1 MEGQLTFLGTGTSMG
16 VPTLGCNCAVCMS
29 ADPRDRRLRP
39 SVLLEWHDGTRDRV
53 VVIDT
58 GPDFREQALRSKLTR
73 VDAVFYTHAH
83 ADHIFGLDDL
93 RPLSFT
99 VFREGGHIPLYVS
112 PDTEETLRR
121 IYDYTFS
128 SEATYP
134 NRARVHLQSLS
145 DRENVLGVEF
155 TRVPVFHGDLA
166 INGFRFGRTAYL
178 TDVSRIPEESF
189 ALLEGLDH
197 VVLSALRHKPH
208 PNHATV
214 EQAVEWAKRI
224 GAKNTW
230 LTHIAHELGHEDTN
244 ARLPENIRMAF
255 DGLTFPIEL
264 DQPTPVHRTTVSVGS
279 TTSSAAIP
287 VYRSLEEVPPNFG
300 PAIAAIGNF
309 DGVHRGHQ
317 QILAAA
323 AAEAKQRG
331 MRSIAITF
339 NPHPAQFLYPKEA
352 PKLLTFLPERLRLL
366 AKTGVDAI
374 LVLPFD
380 EALSRVTAE
389 DFVSNVL
396 VGLLQVRGIHEG
408 GNFRFGHGAKA
419 GIAELRSFGEQFGF
433 AVHVHPPVRVHGLE
447 VSSSAVRSLIASGDV
462 RRSRWMLG
470 RVFGVHSHPAKG
482 RGVGTKLLVPT
493 VNLAPYEGLLPGF
506 GVYVTRLTIGDQC
519 CEAVTNV
526 GKRPTFEGVG
536 FGVETHILNFQPVEL
551 MDETPV
557 RLDFLQRLRGEI
569 KWPSTDDL
577 KAQIFKD
584 VARANRYFQIEAIR
598 QGDSSPR

>member
-16 VPTLGCNCAVCMS
+16 VPTLGCNCAVCTS
-29 ADPRDRRLRP
+29 ADPHDRRLRP
-39 SVLLEWHDGTRDRV
+39 SVLLQWNDGDRDRV
-53 VVIDT
+53 VLIDT
-58 GPDFREQALRSKLTR
+58 GPDFREQALRNRLTR
-73 VDAVFYTHAH
+73 VDAVFYTHGH

-99 VFREGGHIPLYVS
+99 VFREGGQIPLYAS
-112 PDTEETLRR
+112 PETEETLRR

-128 SEATYP
+128 PKATYP
-134 NRARVHLQSLS
+134 NRPRVHLQPLG
-145 DRENVLGVEF
+145 DRENVLGIEF
-155 TRVPVFHGDLA
+155 TRIPIFHGELE

-224 GAKNTW
+224 GAKHTW

-244 ARLPENIRMAF
+244 AKLPENIRMAY
-255 DGLTFPIEL
+255 DGLSFPIEL
-264 DQPTPVHRTTVSVGS
+264 ERSTHARPNAVSIGSNISIATV
-279 TTSSAAIP
+279 P
-287 VYRSLEEVPPNFG
+287 VYRSLDEVPRNFG

-323 AAEAKQRG
+323 AAEAKERG

-339 NPHPAQFLYPKEA
+339 NPHPAQFLYPREA

-380 EALSRVTAE
+380 EALSRVTAG
-389 DFVSNVL
+389 DFVRNVL
-396 VGLLQVRGIHEG
+396 VGLLQIRGIHEG

-419 GIAELRSFGEQFGF
+419 GIHELRAFGDEFGF
-433 AVHVHPPVRVHGLE
+433 TVRVHPAVRVHGLE
-447 VSSSAVRSLIASGDV
+447 VSSSAVRTLVAEGDV
-462 RRSRWMLG
+462 RRARWMLG
-470 RVFGVHSHPAKG
+470 RVFGVHSNPAKG

-493 VNLAPYEGLLPGF
+493 VNFAPYEGLLPGF
-506 GVYVTRLTIGDQC
+506 GVYVTRLTIDAKC
-519 CEAVTNV
+519 FEAVTNV
-526 GKRPTFEGVG
+526 GNRPTFEGVG
-536 FGVETHILNFQPVEL
+536 FGVETHILNF
-551 MDETPV
+551 TPV
-557 RLDFLQRLRGEI
+557 DLTDDTPLRLDFLYRLRGEMQ
-569 KWPSTDDL
+569 WPSTEAL

-584 VARANRYFQIEAIR
+584 VVRAKRYFQIAMLR
-598 QGDSSPR
+598 QGDPSLR